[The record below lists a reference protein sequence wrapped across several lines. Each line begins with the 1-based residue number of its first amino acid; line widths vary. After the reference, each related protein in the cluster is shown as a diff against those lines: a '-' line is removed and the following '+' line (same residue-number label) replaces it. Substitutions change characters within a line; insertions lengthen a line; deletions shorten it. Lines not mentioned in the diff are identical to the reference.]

1 MFCISDELLG
11 KLLLPQRI
19 PLDLVQRRTN
29 IKGRPTLCS
38 LICFAAL
45 LLLWKQVSWK
55 LGPEGRLGA
64 ACHGRES
71 REKMG
76 GVRGWV
82 EGTQGLWDG
91 KELSW
96 GWFSLSSALGEQPR
110 DPWASLH
117 TLCPACALAPD
128 GPTELCMEGKARI
141 SLMSSLKS

>member
-1 MFCISDELLG
+1 MGLPVMGG
-11 KLLLPQRI
+11 KAE
-19 PLDLVQRRTN
+19 RRS
-29 IKGRPTLCS
+29 G
-38 LICFAAL
+38 
-45 LLLWKQVSWK
+45 
-55 LGPEGRLGA
+55 
-64 ACHGRES
+64 
-71 REKMG
+71 MG

-141 SLMSSLKS
+141 SLMSSLKSRKFCCFPAWGSAWSFFCPSFFTTLFYQFISWKDMILKLCLRLGLGFLEPCRVLFPL